1 MLYTTLNKICACNPC
16 AEGWATLLHSL
27 HKTQADDEPLSFEVI
42 LNSNGLD
49 DALWATCS
57 APEHD
62 REWRLFAVF
71 CARSCQPA
79 DADPR
84 SIAVIDVAERFARGE
99 ALEDELSAAWSAAV
113 AAADAARLAAEAG
126 AAGEAAGAAARAAA
140 RAAAWSAWEAAA
152 GAAAGSAAES
162 AAESA
167 ARAAARAAAGSAAG
181 AAARSAARAAQEAEF
196 LRIIREKN

>member
-99 ALEDELSAAWSAAV
+99 ALEDELSAAGS
-113 AAADAARLAAEAG
+113 
-126 AAGEAAGAAARAAA
+126 AARAAA
-140 RAAAWSAWEAAA
+140 RAAAWSAWEAAWEAAA